1 MIRLMRRHAA
11 TARYALARLSA
22 SLWLGLAVLVAAPAP
37 AAADDDSPY
46 RVDGVRRVVAFA
58 DVHGAYDELVALL
71 RAQGIVDGALR
82 WSGADTH
89 LVSLGDLLDRGADSR
104 RVLDLLMRL
113 DGEARAAGGA
123 VHVVLGN
130 HEVMNVA
137 GDLRYVSAGEYAAF
151 AGPEDDALREA
162 AWAGRLAREPG
173 ADRAAFEARHPA
185 GWFAHRQAF
194 SPDGHYGAWLLSRPF
209 VLVVND
215 TAFAHGGLP
224 PRVAALGLDEVN
236 RTLHRELADYLR
248 AWQELGAAL
257 PDPDAAEFRERP
269 DALAAAGFAEPSA
282 RLRELTEASVFT
294 TDGPT
299 WFRGQALCPA
309 VTEDANLGAALAKL
323 GAARVVVGH
332 SVTPTRRV
340 TGRFDGRVI
349 LLDTGM
355 LQSAYQ
361 GRPSALV
368 IEDGRLLAAYADRP
382 GTLSPPEPLP
392 RAIGARPGGLDDD
405 ALEAWL
411 AAAEIVGVEELP
423 TGITDPQRVTLRR
436 DGLELRAVLK
446 NLSTDFGAAHSTQ
459 SLNEGDR
466 FEFEVAA
473 YELDRLLGLDM
484 VPVTV
489 PRTVGGRKG
498 VLQFWVEGAI
508 NARQMIEAGL
518 RPEGWCPIDPQYNLM
533 NVFDVLVH
541 NTDRTQENLLLTRD
555 WNVVLIDHSRAFAL
569 RQQAPTLLYQK
580 PVALPPA
587 LAARLAALDR
597 TALERE
603 LGPWLHRRQID
614 ALLKRRDRLLREHGA
629 AEAAAAR

>member
-1 MIRLMRRHAA
+1 MRRHAA
-11 TARYALARLSA
+11 TARLALVLLSA
-22 SLWLGLAVLVAAPAP
+22 GLWLASAVLAAGPAS
-37 AAADDDSPY
+37 AAAGDDSPY
-46 RVDGVRRVVAFA
+46 RVEGARRVVAFA

-71 RAQGIVDGALR
+71 RAQGLIDGELR
-82 WSGADTH
+82 WRGADTH
-89 LVSLGDLLDRGADSR
+89 LVSLGDLVDRGADSR
-104 RVLDLLMRL
+104 HVLDLLMRL
-113 DGEARAAGGA
+113 EGEARAAGGA

-151 AGPEDDALREA
+151 AGPEDEALRES
-162 AWAGRLAREPG
+162 AWARRLERDPG
-173 ADRAAFEARHPA
+173 ADRAAFEAGHPA

-194 SPDGHYGAWLLSRPF
+194 SPGGRYGGWLLSRPF

-224 PRVAALGLDEVN
+224 PRVAELGLDEVN
-236 RTLHRELADYLR
+236 RALHRELADYLR

-257 PDPDAAEFRERP
+257 PDPDAAEFRARP
-269 DALAAAGFAEPSA
+269 EALAAAGFAEPSA

-309 VTEDANLGAALAKL
+309 FTEDANLGAALAKL

-355 LQSAYQ
+355 LQSAYK

-382 GTLSPPEPLP
+382 GALSPPEPLP

-411 AAAEIVGVEELP
+411 AGAEIIGVEELP
-423 TGITDPQRVTLRR
+423 TGITEPQRVTLRR

-446 NLSTDFGAAHSTQ
+446 SLSTDFGAAHSTQ

-473 YELDRLLGLDM
+473 YELDRMLGLDM

-518 RPEGWCPIDPQYNLM
+518 RPEGWCPVDPQYNLM

-555 WNVVLIDHSRAFAL
+555 WNVVLIDHSRAFTL

-580 PVALPPA
+580 PVTLPPA

-597 TALERE
+597 AALERE

-629 AEAAAAR
+629 GEAAAAR

>member
-1 MIRLMRRHAA
+1 MRRFSASA
-11 TARYALARLSA
+11 MLALAIACVA
-22 SLWLGLAVLVAAPAP
+22 SVPP
-37 AAADDDSPY
+37 AAANDASSPY
-46 RVDGVRRVVAFA
+46 RYDGVRRVVAFA
-58 DVHGAYDELVALL
+58 DVHGAFDELVALL
-71 RAQGIVDGALR
+71 RAQGIIDGELR
-82 WSGADTH
+82 WRGADTH
-89 LVSLGDLLDRGADSR
+89 LVSLGDLVDRGANSR

-113 DGEARAAGGA
+113 EGEARAAGGA

-151 AGPEDDALREA
+151 AGPEDDALRES
-162 AWAGRLAREPG
+162 AWARRLAREPG
-173 ADRAAFEARHPA
+173 ADRAPFEARHPA

-194 SPDGHYGAWLLSRPF
+194 SPDGRYGAWLLSRPF

-224 PRVAALGLDEVN
+224 PRVAALGLDDVN
-236 RTLHRELADYLR
+236 HVLHRELADYLR

-257 PDPDAAEFRERP
+257 PDPDAAEFPARP
-269 DALAAAGFAEPSA
+269 QALAAAGYAESST

-294 TDGPT
+294 TEGPT

-309 VTEDANLGAALAKL
+309 FTEDANLGAALARL

-340 TGRFDGRVI
+340 TSRFDGRVI

-355 LQSAYQ
+355 LESAYQ

-368 IEDGRLLAAYADRP
+368 IEGGRLLAASADRP
-382 GTLSPPEPLP
+382 GTLSPPEPLL
-392 RAIGARPGGLDDD
+392 RAVGVRPGGLDDD

-411 AAAEIVGVEELP
+411 AHAEIVSIEELP
-423 TGITDPQRVTLRR
+423 AGITEPQRVTLRR

-446 NLSTDFGAAHSTQ
+446 KLSTDFGAAHSTQ

-473 YELDRLLGLDM
+473 YEFDRLLGLNM
-484 VPVTV
+484 IPVTV
-489 PRTVGGRKG
+489 PRTVGGTKG

-508 NARQMIEAGL
+508 NARQMIEQGL
-518 RPEGWCPIDPQYNLM
+518 RPEGWCPVDPQYNLM

-569 RQQAPTLLYQK
+569 RQQPPTLLYQK
-580 PVALPPA
+580 PLALPPA

-597 TALERE
+597 PTLERE

-629 AEAAAAR
+629 AVTAAAR